1 MLLTIQ
7 CLDKLKA
14 TRNDFVHC
22 GLLPPS
28 HAPPPKP
35 VLMPEED
42 EDGGPIDEHV
52 TGSVNLA
59 RTRCTSEVLSLVDY
73 TDFQHQNER
82 KPACGKSGHTSLD
95 VVD

>member
-7 CLDKLKA
+7 RLDKLKA
-14 TRNDFVHC
+14 AHNDFVHR

-52 TGSVNLA
+52 TGTVTLA
-59 RTRCTSEVLSLVDY
+59 RRRRMYKILSLVGY
-73 TDFQHQNER
+73 TDF
-82 KPACGKSGHTSLD
+82 
-95 VVD
+95 